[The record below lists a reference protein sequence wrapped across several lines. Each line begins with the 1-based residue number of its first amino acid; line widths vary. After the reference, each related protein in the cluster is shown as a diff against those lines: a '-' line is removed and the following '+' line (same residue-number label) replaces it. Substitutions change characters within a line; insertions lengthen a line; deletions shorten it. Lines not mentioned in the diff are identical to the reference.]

1 MNCLLKPAASVVMRC
16 VRFRLLSP
24 HHPPSSRR
32 LYKSNSLWN
41 PSTKSTCWHGRHGS
55 SPDPTCRTQ
64 VPLSQNGKFW
74 HSWLSHV
81 QLFLQLKHTHS
92 SFSGPLLARGNTSP
106 AKHCDLN
113 WWNLTVLCGTFFFL
127 VTHRIGCLRRA
138 VAFCGSRVSLR
149 DKHLVKRSAE
159 WLLKAHH

>member
-64 VPLSQNGKFW
+64 VPLSQNGKCW

-81 QLFLQLKHTHS
+81 QLFLQLKHTFLFLGAFTGKRKHI
-92 SFSGPLLARGNTSP
+92 TSQTLWFELM
-106 AKHCDLN
+106 KFDGFM
-113 WWNLTVLCGTFFFL
+113 WYFFFL
-127 VTHRIGCLRRA
+127 VTRRIGCLRRA